1 MEGLANG
8 TFITI
13 SKDVPVISTT
23 RSTDGHIART
33 VRRDDSYTLTLSV
46 VQTSVSNTILSRLFA
61 ADRVTYQGK
70 FPIFIKD
77 NNGST
82 VFAAG
87 TCWIT
92 SEPNV
97 SFSNGI
103 EVREWVIQC
112 AEGGLYSGDN
122 EQGSGAVV
130 DAVVGLAAAFAPN
143 LRDFL

>member
-13 SKDVPVISTT
+13 SKDVPIISTQ
-23 RSTDGHIART
+23 RSADGHIART
-33 VRRDDSYTLTLSV
+33 IRKDDGYTLSLSV

-92 SEPNV
+92 NEPNV
-97 SFSNGI
+97 TFANGV
-103 EVREWVIQC
+103 EVREWTIQC
-112 AEGGLYSGDN
+112 TEGGLYAGDN
-122 EQGSGAVV
+122 EQGSDSVV
-130 DAVVGLAAAFAPN
+130 DAVIGLAAAFAPN
-143 LRDFL
+143 LREFL